1 MKIKTILIG
10 SLVFSI
16 MIISGCDDRQDIFE
30 NLNAPPSLTFNTF
43 KPVDIETNTLRDSVK
58 ISLKSKSRRYKIRLD
73 LEDENNNLDLIR
85 FEAISGNGNFYYN
98 GQILGSGEIDI
109 LDKEFLIEYE
119 PSNVG
124 FHSINFVASDKFGL
138 SAEGQLELT
147 AFKNLPPVAEVEIS
161 EIKVR
166 SPLEFKI
173 SAAKSID
180 QDQGFGGFLTK
191 YIYTINDK
199 TIITAKDNINWIFP
213 ESGNVLLTIRVE
225 DNDGAVSEIV
235 SKTVLIN

>member
-1 MKIKTILIG
+1 MKIRNTLIIC
-10 SLVFSI
+10 LTFNI
-16 MIISGCDDRQDIFE
+16 MIMCGCDDREGVFE
-30 NLNAPPSLTFNTF
+30 NLNTPPSLRFNTF
-43 KPVDIETNTLRDSVK
+43 KPVDNETNTLQDSVK
-58 ISLKSKSRRYKIRLD
+58 ISIKSPDRRYKIRLD

-85 FEAISGNGNFYYN
+85 FEMLSGNGSFYHN
-98 GQILGSGEIDI
+98 GQSLGSGEIDI
-109 LDKEFLIEYE
+109 FDKELLIEYE
-119 PSNVG
+119 PSNAG
-124 FHSINFVASDKFGL
+124 FHSIRIVASDKFGL
-138 SAEGQLELT
+138 SAEGQLELM
-147 AFKNLPPVAEVEIS
+147 AFKNLPPVAKVEIS

-166 SPLEFKI
+166 SPLEFNI

-180 QDQGFGGFLTK
+180 QDRNFGGFLTK

-235 SKTVLIN
+235 SKTVFIN